1 MTEIH
6 FYRIEVAAER
16 SGLPITRVRSY
27 VRAGLVRPR
36 QVDGKHGFVEDD
48 IVRLRKIR
56 RLTSDL
62 GVNLAGVDIILRL
75 LDELTDTRLR

>member
-16 SGLPITRVRSY
+16 AGLPITRVRRY
-27 VRAGLVRPR
+27 VRAGLIQPKQTEV
-36 QVDGKHGFVEDD
+36 GHGFGEDD
-48 IVRLRKIR
+48 IARLRKIR
-56 RLTSDL
+56 RLTADL

-75 LDELTDTRLR
+75 LDELADARSR